1 MGAQLETLALIENTA
16 ASIWFRESGLAFFG
30 SLTLHSLTMALVVGI
45 NLAIAFRLLRLV
57 PKFSLNP
64 LQHFYRIHWF
74 AVILI
79 FLSGLALLLAYPA
92 KALTNPVFYAKFAM
106 LSAGLIIARKLQNKI
121 RFQSNDELDS
131 KTVRLMALGS
141 IAVWVGTIT
150 TGRFLAYT
158 NSVLLASRFF

>member
-1 MGAQLETLALIENTA
+1 METLARIEVTA
-16 ASIWFRESGLAFFG
+16 LSLWFRESGLAFFG
-30 SLTLHSLTMALVVGI
+30 SLTLHSLAMALVVGI
-45 NLAIAFRLLRLV
+45 NLAIAFRLLGIV
-57 PKFSLNP
+57 PSFALKP
-64 LQHFYRIHWF
+64 LMRFYQMHWI

-106 LSAGLIIARKLQNKI
+106 LSVGLMIASKLQNLV
-121 RFQSNDELDS
+121 RTRSENELNS
-131 KTVRLMALGS
+131 KTVKLVALTS
-141 IAVWVGTIT
+141 IVVWVGTIT

>member
-1 MGAQLETLALIENTA
+1 METLARIEVTA
-16 ASIWFRESGLAFFG
+16 LSLWFRESGLAFFG
-30 SLTLHSLTMALVVGI
+30 SLTLHSLAMALVVGI
-45 NLAIAFRLLRLV
+45 NLAIAFRLLVIV
-57 PKFSLNP
+57 PSFALKP
-64 LQHFYRIHWF
+64 LMRFYQMHWI

-106 LSAGLIIARKLQNKI
+106 LSVGLIIASKLQNLI
-121 RFQSNDELDS
+121 RTRSENELNS
-131 KTVRLMALGS
+131 KTVKLVALTS
-141 IAVWVGTIT
+141 IVVWVGTIT

>member
-1 MGAQLETLALIENTA
+1 METLARIEVTA
-16 ASIWFRESGLAFFG
+16 LSLWFRESGLAFFG
-30 SLTLHSLTMALVVGI
+30 SLTLHSLAMALVVGI
-45 NLAIAFRLLRLV
+45 NLAIAFRLLGIV
-57 PKFSLNP
+57 PSFALKP
-64 LQHFYRIHWF
+64 LMRFYQMHWI

-106 LSAGLIIARKLQNKI
+106 LSVGLMIASKLQNLI
-121 RFQSNDELDS
+121 RTRSENELNS
-131 KTVRLMALGS
+131 KAVKLAALTS
-141 IAVWVGTIT
+141 IFVWVGTIT

>member
-1 MGAQLETLALIENTA
+1 METLARIEVTA
-16 ASIWFRESGLAFFG
+16 LSLWFRESGLAFFG
-30 SLTLHSLTMALVVGI
+30 SLTLHSLAMALVVGI
-45 NLAIAFRLLRLV
+45 NLAIAFRLLGIV
-57 PKFSLNP
+57 PSFALKP
-64 LQHFYRIHWF
+64 LMRFYQMHWI

-106 LSAGLIIARKLQNKI
+106 LSVGLMIASKLQNLI
-121 RFQSNDELDS
+121 RTRSENELNS
-131 KTVRLMALGS
+131 KTVKLAALTS
-141 IAVWVGTIT
+141 IVVWVGTIT

>member
-1 MGAQLETLALIENTA
+1 METLARIEVTA
-16 ASIWFRESGLAFFG
+16 LSLWFRESGLAFFG
-30 SLTLHSLTMALVVGI
+30 SLTLHSLAMALVVGI
-45 NLAIAFRLLRLV
+45 NLAIAFRLLGIV
-57 PKFSLNP
+57 PSFALKP
-64 LQHFYRIHWF
+64 LMRFYQMHWI

-106 LSAGLIIARKLQNKI
+106 LSVGLMIASKLQNLI
-121 RFQSNDELDS
+121 RTRSENELNS
-131 KTVRLMALGS
+131 KTVKLVALTS
-141 IAVWVGTIT
+141 IVVWVGTIT

>member
-1 MGAQLETLALIENTA
+1 METLARLEITA
-16 ASIWFRESGLAFFG
+16 LSIWFRESGLAFFG
-30 SLTLHSLTMALVVGI
+30 SLTLHSLAMALVVGI
-45 NLAIAFRLLRLV
+45 NLAIAFRLLGVV
-57 PKFSLNP
+57 PTFALKP
-64 LQHFYRIHWF
+64 LLRFYQIHWL

-106 LSAGLIIARKLQNKI
+106 LSAGLVIASRIQRLI
-121 RFQSNDELDS
+121 RTRTEDELNS
-131 KTVRLMALGS
+131 KSVKLAAFTS
-141 IAVWVGTIT
+141 IVVWVGTIT

>member
-1 MGAQLETLALIENTA
+1 METLARLEITA
-16 ASIWFRESGLAFFG
+16 LSIWFRESGLAFFG
-30 SLTLHSLTMALVVGI
+30 SLTLHSLAMALVVGI
-45 NLAIAFRLLRLV
+45 NLAIAFRLLGLV
-57 PKFSLNP
+57 PTFALKP
-64 LQHFYRIHWF
+64 LMRFYQIHWL

-106 LSAGLIIARKLQNKI
+106 LSAGLVIASRIQRLI
-121 RFQSNDELDS
+121 HTRPEDELNS
-131 KTVRLMALGS
+131 KSVKLAAFTS
-141 IAVWVGTIT
+141 IVVWVGTIT

>member
-1 MGAQLETLALIENTA
+1 METLARIEGTA
-16 ASIWFRESGLAFFG
+16 ASIWLRESGLAFFG

-45 NLAIAFRLLRLV
+45 NLAIAFRLLRLI
-57 PKFSLNP
+57 PKFALKP
-64 LQHFYRIHWF
+64 LLHFYRIHWM

-92 KALTNPVFYAKFAM
+92 KALTNPVFYTKFAM
-106 LSAGLIIARKLQNKI
+106 LSAGLIIAAKLQSKI
-121 RFQSNDELDS
+121 LTQSEDELDS
-131 KTVRLMALGS
+131 KIVRLMAIAS
-141 IAVWVGTIT
+141 ITVWVGTIT

>member
-1 MGAQLETLALIENTA
+1 LETLARIEVTA
-16 ASIWFRESGLAFFG
+16 LSLWFRESGLAFFG
-30 SLTLHSLTMALVVGI
+30 SLTLHSLAMALVVGI
-45 NLAIAFRLLRLV
+45 NLAIAFRLLGIV
-57 PKFSLNP
+57 PSFALKP
-64 LQHFYRIHWF
+64 LMRFYQMHWI

-106 LSAGLIIARKLQNKI
+106 LSVGLIIASKLQNLI
-121 RFQSNDELDS
+121 RTRSENELNS
-131 KTVRLMALGS
+131 KTVKLAALTS
-141 IAVWVGTIT
+141 IVVWVGTIT

>member
-1 MGAQLETLALIENTA
+1 METLARIEVTA
-16 ASIWFRESGLAFFG
+16 LSLWFRESGLVFFG
-30 SLTLHSLTMALVVGI
+30 SLTLHSLAMALVVGI
-45 NLAIAFRLLRLV
+45 NLAIAFRLLGIV
-57 PKFSLNP
+57 PSFALKP
-64 LQHFYRIHWF
+64 LMRFYQMHWI

-106 LSAGLIIARKLQNKI
+106 LSVGLMIASKLQNLI
-121 RFQSNDELDS
+121 RTRSENELNS
-131 KTVRLMALGS
+131 KTVKLAALTS
-141 IAVWVGTIT
+141 IVVWVGTIT

>member
-1 MGAQLETLALIENTA
+1 METLARIEVTA
-16 ASIWFRESGLAFFG
+16 LSLWFRESGLAFFG
-30 SLTLHSLTMALVVGI
+30 SLTLHSLAMALVVGI
-45 NLAIAFRLLRLV
+45 NLAIAFRLLGIV
-57 PKFSLNP
+57 PSFALNP
-64 LQHFYRIHWF
+64 LMRFYQMHWI

-106 LSAGLIIARKLQNKI
+106 LSVGLIIASKLQNLI
-121 RFQSNDELDS
+121 RTRSENELNS
-131 KTVRLMALGS
+131 KTVKLVALTS
-141 IAVWVGTIT
+141 IVVWVGTIT

>member
-1 MGAQLETLALIENTA
+1 METLARIEVTA
-16 ASIWFRESGLAFFG
+16 LSLWFRESGLAFFG
-30 SLTLHSLTMALVVGI
+30 SLTLHSLAMALVVGI
-45 NLAIAFRLLRLV
+45 NLAIAFRLLGIV
-57 PKFSLNP
+57 PSFALKP
-64 LQHFYRIHWF
+64 LMRFYQMHWI

-106 LSAGLIIARKLQNKI
+106 LSVGLMIASKLQNLV
-121 RFQSNDELDS
+121 RTRSENELNS
-131 KTVRLMALGS
+131 KAVKLAALTS
-141 IAVWVGTIT
+141 IVVWVGTIT

>member
-1 MGAQLETLALIENTA
+1 METLARIEVTA
-16 ASIWFRESGLAFFG
+16 LSLWFRESGLAFFG
-30 SLTLHSLTMALVVGI
+30 SLTLHSLAMALVVGI
-45 NLAIAFRLLRLV
+45 NLAIAFRLLGIV
-57 PKFSLNP
+57 PSFALKP
-64 LQHFYRIHWF
+64 LMRFYQMHWI

-106 LSAGLIIARKLQNKI
+106 LSVGLIIASKLQNLI
-121 RFQSNDELDS
+121 RTRSENELNS
-131 KTVRLMALGS
+131 KTVKLVALTS
-141 IAVWVGTIT
+141 IVVWVGTIT

>member
-1 MGAQLETLALIENTA
+1 METLARLEITA
-16 ASIWFRESGLAFFG
+16 LSIWFRESGLAFFG
-30 SLTLHSLTMALVVGI
+30 SLTLHSLAMALVVGI
-45 NLAIAFRLLRLV
+45 NLAIAFRLLGVV
-57 PKFSLNP
+57 PAFALKP
-64 LQHFYRIHWF
+64 LMRFYQIHWL

-106 LSAGLIIARKLQNKI
+106 LSAGLVIASKI
-121 RFQSNDELDS
+121 QSLIRTRTEDELNS
-131 KTVRLMALGS
+131 KSVKLAALTS
-141 IAVWVGTIT
+141 IVVWVGTIT

>member
-1 MGAQLETLALIENTA
+1 METLARIEVTA
-16 ASIWFRESGLAFFG
+16 LSLWFRESGLAFFG
-30 SLTLHSLTMALVVGI
+30 SLTLHSLAMALVVGI
-45 NLAIAFRLLRLV
+45 NLAIAFRLLGIV
-57 PKFSLNP
+57 PSFALKP
-64 LQHFYRIHWF
+64 LMRFYQMHWI

-106 LSAGLIIARKLQNKI
+106 LSVGLIIASKLQNLI
-121 RFQSNDELDS
+121 HTRSEHELNS
-131 KTVRLMALGS
+131 KTVKLAALTS
-141 IAVWVGTIT
+141 IVVWVGTIT

>member
-1 MGAQLETLALIENTA
+1 METLARIEVTA
-16 ASIWFRESGLAFFG
+16 LSLWFRESGLAFFG
-30 SLTLHSLTMALVVGI
+30 SLTLHSLAMALVVGI
-45 NLAIAFRLLRLV
+45 NLAIAFRLLGNV
-57 PKFSLNP
+57 PSFALKP
-64 LQHFYRIHWF
+64 LMRFYQMHWI

-106 LSAGLIIARKLQNKI
+106 LSVGLIIASKLQNLI
-121 RFQSNDELDS
+121 RTRSENELNS
-131 KTVRLMALGS
+131 KTVKLVALTS
-141 IAVWVGTIT
+141 IVVWVGTIT